1 MNSADSALNCLTI
14 KHPQLPTSGG
24 QLSAL
29 SLEFTGTLV
38 TSAVSYPAIWHL
50 PDEAPVNIL
59 YNGNSFAVMMATPQD
74 LHDFAVGFSITEGIA
89 DQLSDM
95 SDIRIAEVGD
105 GVIINI
111 KVDEKLL
118 ERAEGRRRTLTGR
131 SGCGLCGAQSLD
143 AVMKPLRSVTGAV
156 PQADAVLKAFVELN
170 ASQPMNAVN
179 KSTHAAGFCALDGQV
194 LLVRE
199 DIGRHNALDKLG
211 GAMVRGG
218 LNAGDGFIVLSSRF
232 SVEMAQKAA
241 ALGVGFVASLSA
253 PSALALTLA
262 HKAGLTIACRA
273 PGGLMIFKAQ
283 G

>member
-1 MNSADSALNCLTI
+1 MAVSAARIVNES
-14 KHPQLPTSGG
+14 S
-24 QLSAL
+24 SV
-29 SLEFTGTLV
+29 FTGMLV
-38 TSAVSYPAIWHL
+38 TSAGCAPAIWHL

-74 LHDFAVGFSITEGIA
+74 IEDFAVGFSITEGIA
-89 DQLSDM
+89 DRQSDL
-95 SDIRIAEVGD
+95 SDIRFAEVGD
-105 GVIINI
+105 GVIVNI

-143 AVMKPLRSVTGAV
+143 AVMKPLRNVTGAI
-156 PQADAVLKAFVELN
+156 PKSEAVLKAFDELKS
-170 ASQPMNAVN
+170 AQPMNAVN
-179 KSTHAAGFCALDGQV
+179 KSTHAAGFCWLDGTI

-218 LNAGDGFIVLSSRF
+218 FNAHDGFIVLSSRF
-232 SVEMAQKAA
+232 SVEMAQKTA

-253 PSALALTLA
+253 PSALALQLA
-262 HKAGLTIACRA
+262 HKAGLTVACRA
-273 PGGLMIFKAQ
+273 PGGLMVFERQ